1 MILVAVL
8 KDVEARN
15 QKIEAN
21 EDVVPVRSPVSELS
35 VLETKFVPF
44 LAIKAPDP
52 VDQTRYPINSRIC
65 KKCLI

>member
-21 EDVVPVRSPVSELS
+21 EDVVPVRTPVSELS
-35 VLETKFVPF
+35 VLET
-44 LAIKAPDP
+44 
-52 VDQTRYPINSRIC
+52 
-65 KKCLI
+65 